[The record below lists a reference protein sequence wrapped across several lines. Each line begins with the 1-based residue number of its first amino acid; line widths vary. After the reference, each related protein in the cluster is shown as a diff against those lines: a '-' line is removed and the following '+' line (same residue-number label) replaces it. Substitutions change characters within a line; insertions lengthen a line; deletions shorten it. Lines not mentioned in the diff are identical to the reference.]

1 MKKKAFTL
9 VELLAVIVVL
19 AVILAIAIPSIT
31 NIIASSKKASF
42 KSDARFILDQTRI
55 ELSKND
61 TFDPTTINM
70 DTLGNYNISNENYDL
85 MSVSMIDSKPY
96 IYVVGKNKWDGYKAC
111 GTYNNMQVVPITD
124 TETC

>member
-9 VELLAVIVVL
+9 VELL